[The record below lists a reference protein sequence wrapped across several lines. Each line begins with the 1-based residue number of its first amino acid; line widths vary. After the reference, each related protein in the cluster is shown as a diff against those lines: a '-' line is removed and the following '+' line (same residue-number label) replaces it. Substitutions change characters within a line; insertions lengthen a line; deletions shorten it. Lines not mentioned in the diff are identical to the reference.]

1 MTLRALWTSSVAISC
16 LARSVVAAPPLAV
29 DPAQASAFMGTWVIA
44 MTNPQGATQT
54 VKIWD
59 QNGVVAASV
68 QLGRFPPHEV
78 TGTLK
83 DGEMLVLTHT
93 VFENGKPIRS
103 VVSLTLNGDIM
114 NLAQMLEFS
123 ETIKRGVARRQQP

>member
-1 MTLRALWTSSVAISC
+1 MALRAFWTGTLALSCLVGSVA
-16 LARSVVAAPPLAV
+16 AAPPPAV
-29 DPAQASAFMGTWVIA
+29 EAAQASAFMGTWVIA

-59 QNGVVAASV
+59 EKGLVAASV
-68 QLGRFPPHEV
+68 QLGRFPPREV
-78 TGTLK
+78 TGSLK

-93 VFENGKPIRS
+93 VFENGKQIRS
-103 VVSLTLNGDIM
+103 VVSLTLNGDVM

-123 ETIKRGVARRQQP
+123 ETIKRGSGKRN

>member
-1 MTLRALWTSSVAISC
+1 
-16 LARSVVAAPPLAV
+16 
-29 DPAQASAFMGTWVIA
+29 
-44 MTNPQGATQT
+44 

-59 QNGVVAASV
+59 RNGVVAASV

-83 DGEMLVLTHT
+83 DGEMLVLTHM

-123 ETIKRGVARRQQP
+123 ETIKRGSGKKQVEPSPGKQPE